1 MLSNVLFD
9 LDGTLT
15 DPTRGI
21 IRCMQ
26 YALDLLS
33 RPCPNELELI
43 SFIGVSVRPTFEKL
57 LNSDE
62 KSLIEEAISLFR
74 ERYSEVG
81 LFENKVYPG
90 ITELLATLYENSYKL
105 YVVTVKPQVYAERI
119 VKHFSLDQWFNG
131 VLGPELDDYHTN
143 KTDLIASTLTNFKL
157 VPEET
162 VMIGDR
168 KEDII
173 AGKSN
178 RVVTIGVIYGY
189 GSEEEIVNSA
199 PDYICNSPRGIRQ
212 VIMRR

>member
-1 MLSNVLFD
+1 M
-9 LDGTLT
+9 
-15 DPTRGI
+15 
-21 IRCMQ
+21 
-26 YALDLLS
+26 
-33 RPCPNELELI
+33 
-43 SFIGVSVRPTFEKL
+43 
-57 LNSDE
+57 
-62 KSLIEEAISLFR
+62 
-74 ERYSEVG
+74 
-81 LFENKVYPG
+81 
-90 ITELLATLYENSYKL
+90 
-105 YVVTVKPQVYAERI
+105 
-119 VKHFSLDQWFNG
+119 
-131 VLGPELDDYHTN
+131 GPELDDYHTN